1 MGFCRRCGEI
11 VFGVRCKCGG
21 AAVAPSIALQHTGSK
36 QTATSTSVKEEIRPS
51 YTGSSFVASQTKH
64 FSSTPVNRDPP
75 PKFPRLAKSTNNFQ
89 DSTTGA
95 RVSSHINSTLTQ
107 RPSSPLKNASTPP
120 AEIASPTSPCD
131 IFTDP
136 LTSTLSKAY
145 GSILQPKE
153 TLTAFCCA
161 VCSDPFLPDA
171 TIYPDPS
178 DLTTT
183 TRFLCKPCFT
193 SDGGSKGDCASCK
206 RPVLILTSEGGFVE
220 NGGRVWHR
228 RCFRCDG
235 CFKDVGNSPMVDLL
249 GRPTC
254 DDCFDSCLKRP
265 NRDSPSARKFTSTPE
280 RRQSTPVGLKGSGS
294 REPSPIIEELHQR
307 FGIKSR
313 ESSPLVDLPDKSDK
327 FDPIQSSPLA
337 ERSINRIPSTLP
349 EPEKVST
356 RSQSKVEN
364 WKNGIANGNSVPGR
378 YERFR
383 PSHIK
388 NLRSNTVSSIRDSAN
403 DSDSTSGGDRRML
416 PKSLRSSPSLRSVSP
431 ATTTSRDSM
440 SYASSTPDLTDFS
453 DTNTVSSGPSTPPS
467 SSPSETR
474 IDVFSHVTPT
484 KSNQTPTKTP
494 TKSTPTQFTISSP
507 STPCAKCSKPLF
519 RTHTDGKFVT
529 VPEESS
535 KRQPPKSYHIDCFR
549 CAVCS
554 EPFEATKNGQAVF
567 IRSSS
572 GCCHV
577 GCATPERIVIKPLNV
592 SKPKSMVPSTTSF
605 SSNSNKVH
613 FPTPAAAPASA
624 SGPAMRAPTPKT
636 APPVVTTFPRFG
648 SGTFCPGCFV
658 SVGPMEKG
666 VVPGPQG
673 SRWHASCLVCGGKAA
688 AKTRQRN
695 PDEPGCGKRLD
706 SAAKTDGEGGVWCR
720 ECRMLLPDSPH
731 TPGRQQDPSPTRP
744 ITPSHTGSIFS
755 RFPPSSG
762 LIPQSTGT
770 TTIARQFTG
779 MSASAL
785 SVQLTGASAA
795 GLSPTRQLTNRSRSP
810 SPVKLMAG
818 GRFPRPKSV
827 LGVRGKSV
835 DEGRGMFL
843 VRQMT
848 GGGQNFG
855 L

>member
-11 VFGVRCKCGG
+11 VFGVRCQCGG
-21 AAVAPSIALQHTGSK
+21 AAVGEFDTATRVDHMLQLTLHTAPSIALQHTGSK
-36 QTATSTSVKEEIRPS
+36 QATSTAVREEIRPS
-51 YTGSSFVASQTKH
+51 YTGTSFVASQTKH
-64 FSSTPVNRDPP
+64 VSSTPVIPP
-75 PKFPRLAKSTNNFQ
+75 PKFPRLARSTNNFQ
-89 DSTTGA
+89 DSSTGA
-95 RVSSHINSTLTQ
+95 RVSSHISSALNQ
-107 RPSSPLKNASTPP
+107 RPSSPLKNTSTPP
-120 AEIASPTSPCD
+120 PEVSSPTSPCD

-161 VCSDPFLPDA
+161 VCSDPFQPDA

-220 NGGRVWHR
+220 NAGRVWHR

-249 GRPTC
+249 GHPTC
-254 DDCFDSCLKRP
+254 EDCFDSCLKRP
-265 NRDSPSARKFTSTPE
+265 NKDSPSARKFTSTPE
-280 RRQSTPVGLKGSGS
+280 KRRSTPNMTGSGS

-337 ERSINRIPSTLP
+337 RRSTNRIPAALP

-356 RSQSKVEN
+356 RHESKVES
-364 WKNGIANGNSVPGR
+364 WKSGISNGSPKGPGR

-388 NLRSNTVSSIRDSAN
+388 NLRSNTVTSIRDS
-403 DSDSTSGGDRRML
+403 DSDSGCDRRVL
-416 PKSLRSSPSLRSVSP
+416 LKSLKSSPNLRSVSP
-431 ATTTSRDSM
+431 TTTTTSRDSL

-453 DTNTVSSGPSTPPS
+453 DTNTVSSGPPTPPS

-484 KSNQTPTKTP
+484 KSHQTPTRTP

-519 RTHTDGKFVT
+519 RTHSDGKFVT
-529 VPEESS
+529 VPEESA
-535 KRQPPKSYHIDCFR
+535 KCLPPKSYHVDCFR
-549 CAVCS
+549 CAVCNES
-554 EPFEATKNGQAVF
+554 FEATKNGQAMF

-577 GCATPERIVIKPLNV
+577 G
-592 SKPKSMVPSTTSF
+592 
-605 SSNSNKVH
+605 
-613 FPTPAAAPASA
+613 
-624 SGPAMRAPTPKT
+624 
-636 APPVVTTFPRFG
+636 
-648 SGTFCPGCFV
+648 V
-658 SVGPMEKG
+658 SVLPFHLC
-666 VVPGPQG
+666 
-673 SRWHASCLVCGGKAA
+673 S
-688 AKTRQRN
+688 
-695 PDEPGCGKRLD
+695 PDIE
-706 SAAKTDGEGGVWCR
+706 
-720 ECRMLLPDSPH
+720 
-731 TPGRQQDPSPTRP
+731 
-744 ITPSHTGSIFS
+744 
-755 RFPPSSG
+755 
-762 LIPQSTGT
+762 
-770 TTIARQFTG
+770 
-779 MSASAL
+779 
-785 SVQLTGASAA
+785 
-795 GLSPTRQLTNRSRSP
+795 
-810 SPVKLMAG
+810 
-818 GRFPRPKSV
+818 
-827 LGVRGKSV
+827 
-835 DEGRGMFL
+835 
-843 VRQMT
+843 
-848 GGGQNFG
+848 
-855 L
+855 